1 MLIKVK
7 SHIGKKILYNRT
19 RKCNSVEERTAI
31 KQLIELSKEDDTF
44 ITSYKEMLSCLN
56 INEFLSCVKIKE
68 KKRNK

>member
-1 MLIKVK
+1 MKIR
-7 SHIGKKILYNRT
+7 SNIGKKILYNRT
-19 RKCNSVEERTAI
+19 RKCNSVEDRTAI